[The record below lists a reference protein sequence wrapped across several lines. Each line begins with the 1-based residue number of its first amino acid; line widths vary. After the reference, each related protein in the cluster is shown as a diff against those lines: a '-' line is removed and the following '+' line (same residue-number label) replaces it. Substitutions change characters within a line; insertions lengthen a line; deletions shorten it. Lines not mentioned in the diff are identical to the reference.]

1 MITVEKLYKSF
12 GRLRAVN
19 GITFSVEKGE
29 ILGFLGPNGAGK
41 STTMRILTGYLK
53 PTSGTVKFDNTD
65 VVLYPEEIKE
75 KIGYLPETAPVYK
88 DMTVKGFLKFIAR
101 IRQVPDID
109 TAIRRVVE
117 LCSISSVYRRPIE
130 TLSKGYVQR
139 VCLAQALLHDP
150 EVLILDEPTD
160 GLDPIQKKE
169 IQELIKK
176 MGERKTILI
185 STHMLDEVEEYCNRI
200 IIISEGRIKAEGD
213 LNKVKTFSGNS
224 NTLVLELSNDNAV
237 KLGPFIF
244 KDIKQ
249 CDIMFTKELFNDSV
263 KYRFFPNGNI
273 SLFELMWKTF
283 DYLRENNIN
292 FIDFKYDNGSLNDAF
307 RSVVNPNSKTM
318 L

>member
-117 LCSISSVYRRPIE
+117 LCSIS
-130 TLSKGYVQR
+130 
-139 VCLAQALLHDP
+139 
-150 EVLILDEPTD
+150 
-160 GLDPIQKKE
+160 
-169 IQELIKK
+169 
-176 MGERKTILI
+176 
-185 STHMLDEVEEYCNRI
+185 
-200 IIISEGRIKAEGD
+200 
-213 LNKVKTFSGNS
+213 
-224 NTLVLELSNDNAV
+224 
-237 KLGPFIF
+237 
-244 KDIKQ
+244 
-249 CDIMFTKELFNDSV
+249 
-263 KYRFFPNGNI
+263 
-273 SLFELMWKTF
+273 
-283 DYLRENNIN
+283 
-292 FIDFKYDNGSLNDAF
+292 
-307 RSVVNPNSKTM
+307 
-318 L
+318 